1 MNEKPNGNANA
12 WPNANPAMPR
22 HVARFASELEANPE
36 LLRAAHDTAPYM
48 PQDAWE
54 EDRQQRPC
62 PTGPSRHVP
71 VQIPTLESEGWGT
84 RPGEGGTASHLARHA
99 AAYDSSPQLIHSWHD
114 IPDAMSIAVPQ
125 AEWTVAGI
133 IPQGSITL
141 IAGEPGSYK
150 SWLAL
155 SLLRSVIHGAAFLE
169 RPCRASDVLYLDRE
183 NPLGVVRERLA
194 MLGIDSLGSA
204 KIWGGWLRDAPP
216 AIGDPRLLLIARERR
231 PLLIFDSLI
240 RFHDSDEN
248 SATEMA
254 TVMQDLRAL
263 ANLGATVIALHHRA
277 KSETSRYRGS
287 SDIAGGVDTAF
298 SVARDR
304 QAGVLTLQ
312 CFKSRYVEEFTL
324 TLRPDLAGTGEFV
337 VTDGPTV
344 APQKS
349 AVERLA
355 EAIRENP
362 GQSQD
367 ALIASCH
374 IGYRIGAE
382 TLRVFDG
389 KQWKSKRG
397 ERNSR
402 RFFPL
407 DEEAIPKSELNYP
420 D

>member
-1 MNEKPNGNANA
+1 MNPNTNGN
-12 WPNANPAMPR
+12 PAVPR
-22 HVARFASELEANPE
+22 NVARFASALDENPE
-36 LLRAAHDTAPYM
+36 LLRAAHDAAPYIAHDTPYQELNQM
-48 PQDAWE
+48 SGQ
-54 EDRQQRPC
+54 
-62 PTGPSRHVP
+62 T
-71 VQIPTLESEGWGT
+71 
-84 RPGEGGTASHLARHA
+84 SHLARHAA
-99 AAYDSSPQLIHSWHD
+99 AAYDSSPQLIHAWHE

-125 AEWTVAGI
+125 AEWAVAGI

-155 SLLRSVIHGAAFLE
+155 SLLRSVIHGATFLE
-169 RPCRASDVLYLDRE
+169 RACRASDVLYLDRE
-183 NPLGVVRERLA
+183 NPLGVVHERLA
-194 MLGIDSLGSA
+194 MLGINSLGSA

-216 AIGDPRLLLIARERR
+216 AIGDARLLHIARERR

-312 CFKSRYVEEFTL
+312 CFKSRYVEEFSL
-324 TLRPDLAGTGEFV
+324 TLRPDLAATGEFV

-355 EAIRENP
+355 DAIRENP
-362 GQSQD
+362 GQSKQ

-374 IGYRIGAE
+374 LGFRTGAE
-382 TLRVFDG
+382 ILRAFDG
-389 KQWKSKRG
+389 KQWRSERG
-397 ERNSR
+397 QKNSR
-402 RFFPL
+402 RFFPFEGQHIDGCRVSCSVL
-407 DEEAIPKSELNYP
+407 SS
-420 D
+420 

>member
-1 MNEKPNGNANA
+1 
-12 WPNANPAMPR
+12 MP
-22 HVARFASELEANPE
+22 H
-36 LLRAAHDTAPYM
+36 
-48 PQDAWE
+48 
-54 EDRQQRPC
+54 
-62 PTGPSRHVP
+62 PS
-71 VQIPTLESEGWGT
+71 
-84 RPGEGGTASHLARHA
+84 
-99 AAYDSSPQLIHSWHD
+99 
-114 IPDAMSIAVPQ
+114 
-125 AEWTVAGI
+125 
-133 IPQGSITL
+133 
-141 IAGEPGSYK
+141 
-150 SWLAL
+150 
-155 SLLRSVIHGAAFLE
+155 
-169 RPCRASDVLYLDRE
+169 
-183 NPLGVVRERLA
+183 
-194 MLGIDSLGSA
+194 
-204 KIWGGWLRDAPP
+204 
-216 AIGDPRLLLIARERR
+216 IGDARLLHIARERR

-337 VTDGPTV
+337 ITDGPTV

-367 ALIASCH
+367 ALISSCH

-389 KQWKSKRG
+389 KQWRSKRG

-407 DEEAIPKSELNYP
+407 DGEDIPKSELNYP